1 MTGLPFTGTGISKLQ
16 NARGTQQRHNH
27 TNGHHKVPLN
37 QWVAWLFSGR
47 FFVDLSGGG
56 VRKQK
61 GEDSSR
67 NNGCCV
73 GGTTQQLVLKNQE
86 VDSKNF
92 EGLYNISHVF
102 VKN

>member
-1 MTGLPFTGTGISKLQ
+1 MRAAHNNVII
-16 NARGTQQRHNH
+16 TQTAITKCLS
-27 TNGHHKVPLN
+27 TNELLG
-37 QWVAWLFSGR
+37 FSR
-47 FFVDLSGGG
+47 VVFFVDLSGVG